1 MPIVSKAML
10 SESGQQ
16 KGQIKVSV
24 TISSLGPEMAQ
35 QDGYV
40 TVNSAES
47 TIFIFPIHKY

>member
-1 MPIVSKAML
+1 ML

-47 TIFIFPIHKY
+47 TIFIFPIRKY